1 MNFSVFKSSLGGAL
15 LLLFSL
21 QTPVVCAGNFQA
33 FSASKPKKE
42 TKYDRLFKDK
52 KTETARSK
60 LLPCTRWTTVFILNC
75 PGHCLKSK

>member
-21 QTPVVCAGNFQA
+21 QTPVVCAGNSQA

-52 KTETARSK
+52 SK
-60 LLPCTRWTTVFILNC
+60 GV
-75 PGHCLKSK
+75 